1 MKAEDNILEL
11 KNISKYY
18 PGVTALNNVSLKI
31 RKGEIHAL
39 VGENGAGKSTLIK
52 TCSGAI
58 APSSGEICVNG
69 KTFKSMTPKTSEENG
84 IGVIY
89 QEFNLVG
96 DLSVAENIFL
106 GRAIRKGPSS
116 GEICVNGKT
125 FKSMTPKTSEE
136 NGIGVIYQEFNLVG
150 DLSVAENIFLGRAIR
165 KGIIIDLKAMERE
178 SKKIL
183 DSLHIN
189 ISPKTLV
196 KNLSVGY
203 QQMVEIAKAMSQNA
217 QVLIMDEPSAPLTS
231 AEVESMFAIVDL
243 LKEKGVS
250 IIYISHR
257 LEEIF
262 RLSDRVTVLRDGE
275 YVTTLNTAETNED
288 ELVKYMVGR
297 ELTEIY
303 PTRKADSIKDEV
315 LFEAVNVSGNGDKN
329 ISFKIHKGEVLG
341 FGGLIGAG
349 RTEMAELMFG
359 MKPKTSGKF
368 LYKGK
373 EINPKSPKEAI
384 DVGIGLVPV
393 GAGRTEMAEL
403 MFGMKP
409 KTSGKFLYKGK
420 EINPKSP
427 KEAIDVGIGL
437 VPEDRKAKGAL
448 LTLSI
453 QENINMPIYPRI
465 SKATV
470 INEKTE
476 REIAQKYKEEISIK
490 TPNLTQL
497 VKNLSGGNQQKVIL
511 AKWLAADSELLIFDE
526 PTRGIDVGAK
536 QEIYTLINTLVE
548 QGKAVLMISS
558 EMEELMGM
566 SDRIIILAEGSVSGE
581 LRKEEFKQET
591 IMKYASKEME
601 D

>member
-1 MKAEDNILEL
+1 MKSDENILEL

-18 PGVTALNNVSLKI
+18 PGVRALKNVSLTI

-58 APSSGEICVNG
+58 EPTEGTITVNG
-69 KTFKSMTPKTSEENG
+69 KTFRTMTPKLSEQNG

-96 DLSVAENIFL
+96 
-106 GRAIRKGPSS
+106 G
-116 GEICVNGKT
+116 
-125 FKSMTPKTSEE
+125 
-136 NGIGVIYQEFNLVG
+136 
-150 DLSVAENIFLGRAIR
+150 LSVAENIFLGRAIR
-165 KGIIIDLKAMERE
+165 KGIVVDQKAMEAE
-178 SKKIL
+178 AKKIL
-183 DSLHIN
+183 DSLHIH
-189 ISPKTLV
+189 ISPKTMV

-203 QQMVEIAKAMSQNA
+203 QQMVEISKAMSQDA
-217 QVLIMDEPSAPLTS
+217 QVLIMDEPSAPLTN
-231 AEVESMFAIVDL
+231 AEVENMFAVVDL
-243 LKEKGVS
+243 LKKKGVS

-275 YVTTLNTAETNED
+275 YVTTLNTHETNED

-297 ELTEIY
+297 KLTEIY
-303 PTRKADSIKDEV
+303 PARKPDSIKDEV
-315 LFEAVNVSGNGDKN
+315 LFEAVDVCGNGDKN
-329 ISFKIHKGEVLG
+329 ISLKIHKGEVLG
-341 FGGLIGAG
+341 LGGLVGAG
-349 RTEMAELMFG
+349 RTEFAEMMFG
-359 MKPKTSGKF
+359 MKQKTAGKF
-368 LYKGK
+368 FWKGK
-373 EINPKSPKEAI
+373 EINPKSPREAI
-384 DVGIGLVPV
+384 GI
-393 GAGRTEMAEL
+393 
-403 MFGMKP
+403 
-409 KTSGKFLYKGK
+409 
-420 EINPKSP
+420 
-427 KEAIDVGIGL
+427 GIGL

-448 LTLSI
+448 LELSI

-465 SKATV
+465 SRCSV
-470 INEKTE
+470 IDNKKEKGMAK
-476 REIAQKYKEEISIK
+476 RFRKEISIK
-490 TPNLTQL
+490 TPNLAQK

-566 SDRIIILAEGSVSGE
+566 SDRIIILAEGRAGGE
-581 LRKEEFKQET
+581 LQKNEFNQET
-591 IMKYASKEME
+591 IMKFASRER
-601 D
+601 